1 MNTAT
6 RLTEGKRGCGFRS
19 PGGLY
24 LMGGEPNAPCGKL
37 PMEMAVCPTCSQGVK
52 PARGWTWIRPPGLF
66 GEPSSCRSAGFEV
79 GGPDMQPNYC
89 CSCPAGLGMP
99 ERAGLIWVGSQHYET
114 VEKFMAEA
122 REMGISRRLPAIPR
136 GLEID
141 KTWVFLAHRQAV
153 ERPCPTCCPTG
164 TRGDW
169 QTPEWFG
176 ADESCEDCGGT
187 GRVHRPGIFT
197 VFQPR
202 RIEKVVTQE
211 TTERECAQLRG
222 RGIEPVIVTRAEE
235 AQEGR

>member
-153 ERPCPTCCPTG
+153 ERPCPTCC
-164 TRGDW
+164 R
-169 QTPEWFG
+169 
-176 ADESCEDCGGT
+176 
-187 GRVHRPGIFT
+187 RVHRPGIFT